1 MSQDIGEDSSS
12 IAAPFSKGKRV
23 QRHLSCIV
31 MLGVNCQGLE
41 NRKNVD
47 ASKMPSSQRLKLRL
61 FSMLVALFLMQ

>member
-12 IAAPFSKGKRV
+12 IAAPCSKEKRV
-23 QRHLSCIV
+23 QRDLSCIV

-47 ASKMPSSQRLKLRL
+47 ASKMSSSQRLKLRL